1 MWNTKIAACK
11 EKTQKE
17 IAAEIGV
24 HPSTISR
31 EYRRNAMPKGG
42 YIDTKAQAQAESR
55 KSRGEPHNKT
65 PRLLL
70 WRIEQ
75 WIIEQQWSPAQIVRV
90 LAKEGTHI
98 SKQTIYNHIH
108 KDKTG
113 RLLANTARP
122 AFASSGAPVSFGPV
136 GPVGPVGPSVGTSPP
151 TAPGRRFCPLSP
163 PVFSVL
169 SVLLSFSLLSLLSG

>member
-1 MWNTKIAACK
+1 MTKHLTSRQRYHLFVEHQNRGTRK

-24 HPSTISR
+24 HPSTVSR
-31 EYRRNAMPKGG
+31 EYRRNATPKGG

-75 WIIEQQWSPAQIVRV
+75 WIIEQQWSPAQIVGV

-108 KDKTG
+108 KEKTG
-113 RLLANTARP
+113 ILLANTRHKGKYKRKSKDGIKLVE
-122 AFASSGAPVSFGPV
+122 SSGKCKINESFCR
-136 GPVGPVGPSVGTSPP
+136 TQ
-151 TAPGRRFCPLSP
+151 FLE
-163 PVFSVL
+163 
-169 SVLLSFSLLSLLSG
+169 